1 MCHSLTTPVVLKP
14 NCISELISRLCYY
27 INISENE
34 FQKSLVLINSPSN
47 SEASSL
53 IPDCRLAFENP

>member
-14 NCISELISRLCYY
+14 NFMSESISRLCYC

-34 FQKSLVLINSPSN
+34 FQKSLFLINAPSN
-47 SEASSL
+47 SEAPSL